1 MDDDLLG
8 GGASVDGAAVP
19 SFDDDMLFGGGGE
32 VPTAAETAVPSPSQ
46 SPVRQQVSAIN
57 LPPVK
62 PTSTVLSSMCSLV
75 GGTPYLARHVH
86 VLSEPNEPLAKRR
99 RVTVIA
105 TEKGLTLLTAANAE
119 SVEREIPVG
128 NIIGVILYTDDEG
141 GRKLSS
147 VTEIQMLMHIRGQKD
162 LLFSVQKDE
171 TDPPEK
177 SVVQVSQG
185 IVVILTALCVA
196 YDMTLPVSTLR
207 RETEQLIDFFHDR
220 PFPDDDLRQRMHQ
233 ALAAR
238 TVQYSEHAGLEK
250 SERRFDDRI
259 SELRQS
265 DRGQAAYTVREEIKR
280 HLELVAA
287 QREQDAL
294 TVADLTRMRAEL
306 AQLQQ
311 DLKAEADK
319 RDAAIRV
326 QASTAVNAL
335 ARQQGKAYEM
345 QKGQHRR
352 AMTRL
357 AQLTAF
363 CERAQ
368 RERPRSEY
376 DTAGTTQHMREMEAQ
391 IASLA
396 QYATGRTELNTKV
409 VRALTE
415 NRKRLNAAKELLAE
429 HEGHLAT
436 LTNATTLE
444 TINSQVLVLDIPES
458 VEPVVVAFENNT
470 PPPTSAARGA
480 ITLTPDPEPAAARPP
495 IDLSDD
501 DI

>member
-1 MDDDLLG
+1 
-8 GGASVDGAAVP
+8 
-19 SFDDDMLFGGGGE
+19 
-32 VPTAAETAVPSPSQ
+32 
-46 SPVRQQVSAIN
+46 
-57 LPPVK
+57 
-62 PTSTVLSSMCSLV
+62 
-75 GGTPYLARHVH
+75 
-86 VLSEPNEPLAKRR
+86 
-99 RVTVIA
+99 
-105 TEKGLTLLTAANAE
+105 
-119 SVEREIPVG
+119 
-128 NIIGVILYTDDEG
+128 
-141 GRKLSS
+141 
-147 VTEIQMLMHIRGQKD
+147 
-162 LLFSVQKDE
+162 
-171 TDPPEK
+171 
-177 SVVQVSQG
+177 
-185 IVVILTALCVA
+185 
-196 YDMTLPVSTLR
+196 
-207 RETEQLIDFFHDR
+207 
-220 PFPDDDLRQRMHQ
+220 
-233 ALAAR
+233 LAAR

-311 DLKAEADK
+311 DLKAEAEK

-376 DTAGTTQHMREMEAQ
+376 DATGTTQHMREMEAQ

-429 HEGHLAT
+429 QERHLTT

-480 ITLTPDPEPAAARPP
+480 ITLTPDPEPAPAAARPP